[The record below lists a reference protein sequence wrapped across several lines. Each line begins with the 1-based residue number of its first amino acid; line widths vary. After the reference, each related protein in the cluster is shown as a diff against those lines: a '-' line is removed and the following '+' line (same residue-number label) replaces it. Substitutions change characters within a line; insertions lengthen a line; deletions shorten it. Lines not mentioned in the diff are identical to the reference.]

1 MTLFGRLAAR
11 WDEFFFRPVDGRFVD
26 AFRIAYAA
34 ILFVD
39 CAGYLPFVNV
49 WWGVE
54 GAIPFDVART
64 LIDPDTLTVF
74 AWLPR
79 GNALLWTCFAIFS
92 AQVTALLVG
101 YKSRFQAVCVYI
113 WLVSFQHRLH
123 LINDGEDTVLRIFG
137 FLLIFMPIGRWLSVD
152 SGLRLTGLVPQSPA
166 WPLRLVQFQTAL
178 VVFCAGWEK
187 CLGPLW
193 RDGTAMYYVT
203 RLNDL
208 YGRFPVPDALLNS
221 MPALEAM
228 TWATLA
234 FEIGLPI
241 LVWFRPLTL
250 PVVAA
255 AVGFHLTI
263 EYQMN
268 LFLFQWLMIVGWLT
282 FLATAD
288 LDPVRRRFPRR
299 GSAIS
304 VQP

>member
-1 MTLFGRLAAR
+1 MTLFARLTVR

-39 CAGYLPFVNV
+39 CAGYLPFVNM
-49 WWGVE
+49 WWGEQGV
-54 GAIPFDVART
+54 IPFDVART
-64 LIDPDTLTVF
+64 LVDPDTLTIF
-74 AWLPR
+74 TWLPR
-79 GNALLWTCFAIFS
+79 GDALLWTCFAIFS
-92 AQVTALLVG
+92 AQVAALLVG
-101 YKSRFQAVCVYI
+101 YKSRFQAICVYV

-137 FLLIFMPIGRWLSVD
+137 FLLIFMPIGRWLSID
-152 SGLRLTGLVPQSPA
+152 SGLRLTGSVPEAPV

-221 MPALEAM
+221 MPALKAM
-228 TWATLA
+228 TWTTLA
-234 FEIGLPI
+234 VEIGLPL

-250 PVVAA
+250 PVVVAA
-255 AVGFHLTI
+255 IGFHLTI

-268 LFLFQWLMIVGWLT
+268 LFLFQWLMLLGWLT
-282 FLATAD
+282 FLVTAD
-288 LDPVRRRFPRR
+288 LEPWKRRFHR
-299 GSAIS
+299 GAIS
-304 VQP
+304 APT